1 LIDSDVSL
9 APEEP
14 ARLVSVEGSAEQAS
28 CWFMKSLTPE
38 DGYVAALAVKGSD
51 FCSCYWK

>member
-1 LIDSDVSL
+1 
-9 APEEP
+9 
-14 ARLVSVEGSAEQAS
+14 VSVEGNAEQAS

-51 FCSCYWK
+51 FCPSYWQYPEKISRFLKKYKRP